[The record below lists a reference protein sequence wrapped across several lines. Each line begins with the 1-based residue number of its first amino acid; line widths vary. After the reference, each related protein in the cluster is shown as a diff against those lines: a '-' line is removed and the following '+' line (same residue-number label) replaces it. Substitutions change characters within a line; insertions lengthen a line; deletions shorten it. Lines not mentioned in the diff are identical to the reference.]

1 MFPFLSLS
9 LSLSLSWPG
18 CGEGRDVL
26 EVLLALYCGV
36 DGRFFFFLIHLDS
49 RLLVVPCT
57 AAGRTR
63 APGSR
68 KPAAPAAK
76 QQSGHEHE
84 PDFSLVETS
93 KPIHEDSV
101 ADARCGLLCLVGRAR
116 VCGCSLFCFPPPFF
130 FVSFTLPYSPY
141 SLTDCECGFCRVL
154 CSGWVMDDDDEEED
168 GAGLSGGG
176 EGQDEA
182 LAADLAKF
190 EEHKAAEEERQRL
203 AEQVN
208 ARLQQEEEEARRK
221 EEEVKRQAALD
232 EERFVNCLCMC
243 VCVCAL
249 GGGEGCF
256 VLFFFFC
263 LLLLP
268 VAACFLRPVPGACSN

>member
-1 MFPFLSLS
+1 MSYHLIKRRREFLGGSPS
-9 LSLSLSWPG
+9 TPG
-18 CGEGRDVL
+18 AFRT
-26 EVLLALYCGV
+26 
-36 DGRFFFFLIHLDS
+36 
-49 RLLVVPCT
+49 T
-57 AAGRTR
+57 AVSPSVTVAGIR
-63 APGSR
+63 GN
-68 KPAAPAAK
+68 
-76 QQSGHEHE
+76 
-84 PDFSLVETS
+84 D
-93 KPIHEDSV
+93 
-101 ADARCGLLCLVGRAR
+101 
-116 VCGCSLFCFPPPFF
+116 
-130 FVSFTLPYSPY
+130 
-141 SLTDCECGFCRVL
+141 
-154 CSGWVMDDDDEEED
+154 
-168 GAGLSGGG
+168 GG